1 MMNNE
6 VIEYWEDG
14 EANRERKWNTK
25 ERNIKEIESTCSS
38 TVGNSVVA
46 FDFLFDEPLVDGA
59 V

>member
-1 MMNNE
+1 MRLLS
-6 VIEYWEDG
+6 IEKTG
-14 EANRERKWNTK
+14 KANRERKWNTK